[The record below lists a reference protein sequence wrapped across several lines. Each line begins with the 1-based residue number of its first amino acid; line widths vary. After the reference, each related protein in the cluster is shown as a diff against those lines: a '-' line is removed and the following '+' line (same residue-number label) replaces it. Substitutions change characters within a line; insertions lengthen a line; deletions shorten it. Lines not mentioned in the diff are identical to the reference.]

1 MDWLNCRNKAVTH
14 GSKDESR
21 STLIRPTVVR
31 NNGGASAVPIRR
43 QGTDRGAGIATDQRA
58 DQWVEPGNR
67 AKHGTT
73 ARARPSALTRG
84 AARLG
89 LNGTVESVE
98 LVLGV
103 VEILAAEQAEL
114 VLRMQVL

>member
-1 MDWLNCRNKAVTH
+1 MDRSSCRNKAVTH
-14 GSKDESR
+14 GNKDESR
-21 STLIRPTVVR
+21 STLVRPTVVR
-31 NNGGASAVPIRR
+31 NSGGASAVPIRR
-43 QGTDRGAGIATDQRA
+43 QGTDRGASIATDQRA

-73 ARARPSALTRG
+73 ARARPSALARS
-84 AARLG
+84 AARLA
-89 LNGTVESVE
+89 LNGSVKLVE